1 MITRGIR
8 VRLALFAVLG
18 ALGVVYVSSSYLG
31 LVDRVLGRGFTVEAH
46 LPDTG
51 GLYEGSEVTYRGVGV
66 GEVTAMR
73 PLPRGVAVT
82 LALDHGAQVPADTEI
97 FVHNGSAV
105 GEQYL
110 DLEPSDSEGPFLAD
124 GDVLTGGPESL
135 PTTEEDLLV
144 DLDAFVASVD
154 RRNLRTTVAE
164 LGAMFRDTGG
174 PLKRMVDSGG
184 RLVAE
189 ARANEAE
196 TVALLEQGRTV
207 LRTQQQEQGNIRS
220 FAADLAQVTDTLRR
234 NDPQLRRTLQG
245 GAGAARQLRALLE
258 GTEPTLPVLLSN
270 LVTVNQVVTV
280 RLPAVEQLLVTFPR
294 IISSGFTGTPGDG
307 YGHVQLQLDNDP
319 AACRK
324 GYLTPERWR
333 PSSDLTDTRPYYAA
347 RCASGAPYNMRGTKY
362 APSFGGGAHRPA
374 PGRAATVGSQG
385 GQRAVFGE
393 DSWKWMLIGPT
404 EG

>member
-1 MITRGIR
+1 MMSRGIR
-8 VRLALFAVLG
+8 VRLALFAALG

-31 LVDRVLGRGFTVEAH
+31 LVDRVLGRGFAVEAH

-51 GLYEGSEVTYRGVGV
+51 GLYEGSQVTYRGVGV

-73 PLPRGVAVT
+73 PLPDGVAVT
-82 LALDHGAQVPADTEI
+82 LALEHGTRIPADTGI
-97 FVHNGSAV
+97 HVHNGSAV

-124 GDVLTGGPESL
+124 GDVLAGGPESL

-144 DLDAFVASVD
+144 DLDAFVGSVD
-154 RRNLRTTVAE
+154 RRDLRTTVAE

-174 PLKRMVDSGG
+174 PLQRMVDSGG

-189 ARANEAE
+189 ARASEAE

-207 LRTQQQEQGNIRS
+207 LRTQQQEAGNIRG
-220 FAADLAQVTDTLRR
+220 FAADLARVTDTLRR

-245 GAGAARQLRALLE
+245 GAGAARQLRALLK

-324 GYLTPERWR
+324 GYLPPERWR

-347 RCASGAPYNMRGTKY
+347 RCASGAPYNLRGTKY
-362 APSFGGGAHRPA
+362 APSFGGGAHRAA
-374 PGRAATVGSQG
+374 PGGAATVGSQG

>member
-1 MITRGIR
+1 MMARGIR
-8 VRLALFAVLG
+8 IRLALFVALG

-73 PLPRGVAVT
+73 PLPDGVAVT
-82 LALDHGAQVPADTEI
+82 LALDHEARVPADMALY
-97 FVHNGSAV
+97 VHNGSAV

-110 DLEPSDSEGPFLAD
+110 DLEPSAAEGPFLED
-124 GDVLTGGPESL
+124 GDVLTGGPASL

-144 DLDAFVASVD
+144 DLDALVGSVD
-154 RRNLRTTVAE
+154 RRNLRTTIGE
-164 LGAMFRDTGG
+164 LGAMFRDTGR
-174 PLKRMVDSGG
+174 PLQRMVDSGG

-196 TVALLEQGRTV
+196 TVALLEQGRRV

-220 FAADLAQVTDTLRR
+220 FAADLAGVTDTLRR

-245 GAGAARQLRALLE
+245 GAGAARQLRSLLE

-324 GYLTPERWR
+324 GYLPPERWR

-362 APSFGGGAHRPA
+362 APSFGGSANRPA
-374 PGRAATVGSQG
+374 PHAGVRVGSQG
-385 GQRAVFGE
+385 GHREIFGE